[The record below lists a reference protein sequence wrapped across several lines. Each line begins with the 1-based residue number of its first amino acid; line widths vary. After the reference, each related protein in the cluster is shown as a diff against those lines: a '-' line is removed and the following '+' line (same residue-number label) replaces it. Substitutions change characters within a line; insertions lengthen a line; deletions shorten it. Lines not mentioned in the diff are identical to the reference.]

1 MRSGTTAS
9 CCVRLTL
16 RRLRLKTEALAVDNP
31 TVMSAGDSAREQA
44 KQLSEVSNVHE
55 RKAEWASRLSANFA
69 AGAAGEEALAEA
81 FAPLTA
87 KGWFPL
93 FDRASPHGG
102 NIDLLAV
109 GPAGI
114 AVIDA
119 KLWSG
124 KVTIDGTRLLL
135 DGHNRAKDLNGVRR
149 QVAEVEA
156 ALRDAQLEVIV
167 RGFIALAGEQDRNRP
182 SEAVDGIR
190 VVGVDHLAGQFSRFG
205 PRLDPVE
212 VETALRDVSLAFPP
226 ADARGQGKPSM
237 SGAVG
242 SVEPTSPRTEAL
254 IAGQM
259 RFYYLRP
266 WRNRRL
272 YLKDDHGTDLGWKD
286 TISGEVT
293 LTCAGDNAKLAQAIL
308 KAATQT
314 GVPLAAGDLPRVPVT
329 LLGGQLLGRVARK
342 YVAVLLG
349 QEWSRRKRL
358 YGRLIDPTEGH
369 FELGHVD
376 LATGDLHPAIEGNL
390 NKNLGTGK
398 GYLEW
403 LAARDPARPGVKKS
417 SAS

>member
-1 MRSGTTAS
+1 M
-9 CCVRLTL
+9 
-16 RRLRLKTEALAVDNP
+16 RLKTEALAVDNP

-44 KQLSEVSNVHE
+44 RQLSEVAEVLR
-55 RKAEWASRLSANFA
+55 RKSEWASQRSANFA
-69 AGAAGEEALAEA
+69 AGATGDKALAEA

-87 KGWFPL
+87 QDWHPL
-93 FDRASPHGG
+93 YDRASPNGG

-109 GPAGI
+109 GPAGV

-119 KLWSG
+119 KAWTG
-124 KVTIDGTRLLL
+124 AIAINGTRLLL
-135 DGHNRAKDLNGVRR
+135 DGHNRAKDLNGVHR

-156 ALRDAQLEVIV
+156 ALRDAQPQVTV
-167 RGFIALAGEQDRNRP
+167 RGFLALAGEQDRNRP
-182 SEAVDGIR
+182 SETVEGIR
-190 VVGVDHLAGQFSRFG
+190 VLGMDQLVEKFSCFEQRFTT
-205 PRLDPVE
+205 VE
-212 VETALRDVSLAFPP
+212 VETTLRAISLAFPP
-226 ADARGQGKPSM
+226 AGGRDQGKTST
-237 SGAVG
+237 SGTEG
-242 SVEPTSPRTEAL
+242 SIEPTSPRVEAL
-254 IAGQM
+254 IAGQL
-259 RFYYLRP
+259 RFYYVRQS
-266 WRNRRL
+266 RNRL

-308 KAATQT
+308 KAATPT

-329 LLGGQLLGRVARK
+329 LLGGQLLGRVVRR

-349 QEWSRRKRL
+349 QEWRKRKRL
-358 YGRLIDPTEGH
+358 YGRLIDPIEGH

-376 LATGDLHPAIEGNL
+376 LDTGDLHPAIEGNL

>member
-1 MRSGTTAS
+1 
-9 CCVRLTL
+9 
-16 RRLRLKTEALAVDNP
+16 LRLKRDSQAVDNP

-44 KQLSEVSNVHE
+44 KQLSEVSDVHE
-55 RKAEWASRLSANFA
+55 RKAQWALRRSANFA
-69 AGAAGEEALAEA
+69 AGAAGEEAIAEA

-93 FDRASPHGG
+93 YDRASPSGG

-109 GPAGI
+109 GPAGV

-119 KLWSG
+119 KAWTG
-124 KVTIDGTRLLL
+124 TVTIDGTKLLL
-135 DGHNRAKDLNGVRR
+135 NGHSRAKDLNGVHR

-156 ALRDAQLEVIV
+156 AMHDAELVVTV
-167 RGFIALAGEQDRNRP
+167 RGFLALAGEQDRNRP
-182 SEAVDGIR
+182 SETVDSIKVLGMDQL
-190 VVGVDHLAGQFSRFG
+190 VEKFSRFEQ
-205 PRLDPVE
+205 RLTTVE
-212 VETALRDVSLAFPP
+212 VETALRDISLAFPP
-226 ADARGQGKPSM
+226 AGRRDQGKTST
-237 SGAVG
+237 GAVDP
-242 SVEPTSPRTEAL
+242 VEPTNPRTEAL
-254 IAGQM
+254 IAGQL

-266 WRNRRL
+266 WRNRL
-272 YLKDDHGTDLGWKD
+272 YLKDDHGTDLGWKN

-293 LTCAGDNAKLAQAIL
+293 MTCAGDNAKLGQAIL

-329 LLGGQLLGRVARK
+329 LLGGQLLGRVARR

-349 QEWSRRKRL
+349 QEWRRRKRL
-358 YGRLIDPTEGH
+358 YGRLIDPIEGH

-376 LATGDLHPAIEGNL
+376 LATGDVHPAIEGNL

>member
-1 MRSGTTAS
+1 MPA
-9 CCVRLTL
+9 
-16 RRLRLKTEALAVDNP
+16 ADNP
-31 TVMSAGDSAREQA
+31 TVMTAGDSAREQA
-44 KQLSEVSNVHE
+44 RRLSEVSGYYEN
-55 RKAEWASRLSANFA
+55 KAKWASVRSANFA

-87 KGWFPL
+87 KDWHPL
-93 FDRASPHGG
+93 YDRASPNGG

-109 GPAGI
+109 GPAGV

-119 KLWSG
+119 KAWTG
-124 KVTIDGTRLLL
+124 TVTIDGTKLLL
-135 DGHNRAKDLNGVRR
+135 NGHSRAKDLNGVHR

-156 ALRDAQLEVIV
+156 AMHDAELVVTV
-167 RGFIALAGEQDRNRP
+167 RGFLALAGEQDRNRP
-182 SEAVDGIR
+182 SETVDGIK
-190 VVGVDHLAGQFSRFG
+190 VLGMDQLVEKFSRFEQ
-205 PRLDPVE
+205 RLTTVE
-212 VETALRDVSLAFPP
+212 VETALRAISLAFPP
-226 ADARGQGKPSM
+226 AGGRDQGKTATP
-237 SGAVG
+237 GAVD
-242 SVEPTSPRTEAL
+242 SIAPTNPRTEAL
-254 IAGQM
+254 IAGQL
-259 RFYYLRP
+259 RFYYVRP
-266 WRNRRL
+266 WRNRL

-286 TISGEVT
+286 TTSGEVT
-293 LTCAGDNAKLAQAIL
+293 MTCAGDNAKLAQAIL
-308 KAATQT
+308 KAATPT

-349 QEWSRRKRL
+349 QEWTRRKRL

-376 LATGDLHPAIEGNL
+376 LVTGDLHPAIEGNL